1 MNTTQNYIIGDCL
14 EFLPRIP
21 DKSVNLIL
29 TDLPYG
35 QTACAWDS
43 IIDLERLWAEYKR
56 ILTPN
61 GAIVLTCT
69 FKFGVT
75 LVNNAPDMF
84 RYDLV
89 WEKTKAT
96 GFLNA
101 NKMPMRN
108 HEMILVFYNK
118 LPTFN
123 PQYTKGEAYTRNC
136 GSDSNIYNSD
146 PDYVNDRNVDKDT
159 RNPVSVIKPKV
170 ITDSVYQEFELATVV
185 NKDVRNPVSV
195 IKPDEIMHSE
205 VYGEMPMIGGHRIR
219 NDDGLRNPVSVIKPG
234 EIIHSEIYGEKPYV
248 GDHKPN
254 VEGARN
260 PVSVIKPGKTMDT
273 NIYGGNIPRLI
284 RGYNKPPVEGQ
295 RSPVSIIKH
304 QNGNNATI
312 HPTQKPLSLWE
323 YIIKTYTNPGD
334 MVHDSCLGSGTTL
347 EACQNLNRNC
357 ICFELSDEWEDNYKS
372 IQSAGKGMWKLSKIF
387 GREL

>member
-1 MNTTQNYIIGDCL
+1 MKTSQEYEIGDCL
-14 EFLPRIP
+14 NLLPSIP
-21 DKSVNLIL
+21 DASVDLIL

-75 LVNNAPDMF
+75 LVNSNPGMF

-136 GSDSNIYNSD
+136 VHFSEVYTGKNN
-146 PDYVNDRNVDKDT
+146 YVDDNVDRET
-159 RNPVSVIKPKV
+159 RNPTSVIKSKV
-170 ITDSVYQEFELATVV
+170 ITDSVYSKFELATVID
-185 NKDVRNPVSV
+185 KDVRNPVSV
-195 IKPDEIMHSE
+195 IKNENYESGDIDVNVYSPVEIRMRRE
-205 VYGEMPMIGGHRIR
+205 E
-219 NDDGLRNPVSVIKPG
+219 DGIRNPVSVIKSG
-234 EIIHSEIYGEKPYV
+234 KIIDKNVYGKHEMYHPEE
-248 GDHKPN
+248 DSI
-254 VEGARN
+254 RN
-260 PVSVIKPGKTMDT
+260 
-273 NIYGGNIPRLI
+273 
-284 RGYNKPPVEGQ
+284 
-295 RSPVSIIKH
+295 PVSIIKH
-304 QNGNNATI
+304 QNGNNKTI

-323 YIIKTYTNPGD
+323 WIIKTYTNPGD
-334 MVHDSCLGSGTTL
+334 MVHDSCLGAGTTL
-347 EACQNLNRNC
+347 EACLNLNRNC
-357 ICFELSDEWEDNYKS
+357 TCFELSDEWEDNYKS
-372 IQSAGKGMWKLSKIF
+372 ILSAGKGMWKLSKIF